1 MQGLRNLLGL
11 KRQALE
17 GFFVSLGEKPY
28 RAAQSLKW
36 IHQRGVSL
44 FEDMSNLS
52 KSLRAKLEATAQIT
66 APEIIL
72 ENLSQDGTRKWLLEI
87 QGGNRVETVFI
98 PEDDRGTLC
107 VSSQAGCPLDC
118 SFCSTAK
125 QGYARNLSTAEI
137 VGQLWLAKRRL
148 GELGHGPKP
157 ITNVVFMGMG
167 EPLLNLDNV
176 ADAIDIMRDDL
187 AYGLA
192 RRRITVS
199 TAGIVPG
206 IDRLKDLCPVS
217 LAVSLHAPNDAL
229 REQLVPIN
237 KRYPIADLLVACRH
251 YIDDLDKRSQVTFEY
266 VMLAGIND
274 SQKCARE
281 LSALL
286 RGLPAKVNLI
296 PFNTFPAAPYRRPAP
311 EVIDRFREVLLRSG
325 LMTITRKTRGD
336 DIDAACGQLVGKV
349 LPRAARHRHTRAAA

>member
-1 MQGLRNLLGL
+1 MEGLRNLLGL

-28 RAAQSLKW
+28 RAAQTLKW
-36 IHQRGVSL
+36 IHQQGVPL

-52 KSLRAKLEATAQIT
+52 KLLRAKLEAQAQIT

-72 ENLSQDGTRKWLLEI
+72 ENLSQDGTRKWLLEV

-107 VSSQAGCPLDC
+107 LSSQAGCPLDC
-118 SFCSTAK
+118 RFCSTAK

-176 ADAIDIMRDDL
+176 ASAIDIMRDDL

-206 IDRLKDLCPVS
+206 IDRLKALCPVS

-237 KRYPIADLLVACRH
+237 KRYPIGDLLAACRR
-251 YIDDLDKRSQVTFEY
+251 YVDDLDKRSQVTFEY

-274 SQKCARE
+274 SQNCARE
-281 LSALL
+281 LGALL
-286 RGLPAKVNLI
+286 HGLPAKVNLI

-311 EVIDRFREVLLRSG
+311 DVIDRFREVLLRSG

-349 LPRAARHRHTRAAA
+349 LARAARHRHTRAAA

>member
-1 MQGLRNLLGL
+1 MDGLTNFLGL

-17 GFFVSLGEKPY
+17 YFFVSLGEKPF
-28 RAAQSLKW
+28 RGSQTLKW
-36 IHQRGVSL
+36 IHQHGTSCFR
-44 FEDMSNLS
+44 DMNNLS
-52 KSLRAKLEATAQIT
+52 RSLRDKLDARAEIT

-72 ENLSQDGTRKWLLEI
+72 ESLSQDGTRKWLLEL

-98 PEDDRGTLC
+98 PEQDRGTLC

-118 SFCSTAK
+118 RFCSTAK

-148 GELGHGPKP
+148 GELGHGLKS

-176 ADAIDIMRDDL
+176 ACAIDIMRDDL

-206 IDRLKDLCPVS
+206 IDRLKASCPVS

-237 KRYPIADLLVACRH
+237 KRYPIADLLAACRR
-251 YIDDLDKRSQVTFEY
+251 YIDGVDNGPKSPSNTSCWPGSMTPRSVPASWALYCAVFPLRLTSSRSICSPRRRTSAPPQRSSIAFERCCCDLD
-266 VMLAGIND
+266 
-274 SQKCARE
+274 
-281 LSALL
+281 
-286 RGLPAKVNLI
+286 
-296 PFNTFPAAPYRRPAP
+296 
-311 EVIDRFREVLLRSG
+311 
-325 LMTITRKTRGD
+325 
-336 DIDAACGQLVGKV
+336 
-349 LPRAARHRHTRAAA
+349 